1 MKCSSIL
8 LSVLVSALSGGGVQT
23 SAVAG
28 HPALDAAG
36 FDGGLVVRLD
46 CRDAGTLVALS
57 GEQDRLVHGLVK
69 NRDRVQPIRQALV
82 DKGLGGIATVAHWQG
97 GALPYIDRS
106 ITLIIEPSGRSLTSQ
121 DEVARV
127 LAPSGKVVKEIGGN
141 WQVTYTQPWPE
152 TIDSWTHY
160 MHSPDNNVVSQ
171 DFEAGDPQHLQWI
184 GEPRWS
190 RHHDHLASVNAM
202 VTEKGKLFYIID
214 EGSKY
219 SILMPPDWKL
229 VCRDAFNGVKLWER
243 PISRW
248 WPHLF
253 PLKSGPANL
262 PRRLVA
268 VDDEVYAPQTVFDDV
283 AAYDAA
289 TGKLLRTYAGS
300 GNAEELLVVG
310 DTLVV
315 LTNPTQPGVTPTVG
329 SFGPEL
335 EQNTKIYAGN
345 RPSKSPIT
353 DHFWVH
359 IKSPLWLDSDRTIR
373 VYDLKSG
380 KKRWDYRTKVAPL
393 TLASDGKKIY
403 FNDSERIQAVDLE
416 IGKQVFE
423 TEEMPITK
431 EFMMSFFGATL
442 VIHDDVILFAGGEKL
457 HQAWAGWGLGKEQG
471 QDTMHAFDA
480 NTGEKLWSAP
490 HPYGGYQSPED
501 LIVAQGLVWVADTA
515 VGGHEGTWKGHNVR
529 TGKVEKEIPP
539 TLKTRWFHHRCY
551 RTKATERFIM
561 PSRNGIELIDL
572 ENKEWQINHW
582 VRSACLYGI
591 MPANGLI
598 YNAPHNCACHPMAKL
613 YGFNALAPATPS
625 RAMLDNPQHPVEEGT
640 AYGEVI
646 SSQSSVISELDWPV
660 YRGSNDR
667 AGSVAKT
674 VVTDLK
680 RVWKIGLP
688 GPASSENY
696 AAASKITQPVIQGDL
711 MVVASVN
718 ENSVY
723 ALSAGTG
730 KEKWR
735 YVAGGRVDSP
745 PTLADG
751 YCVFGSA
758 DGYVTALRAE
768 DGALAWRFRA
778 APVDRRMFALE
789 QLESV
794 WRVYGSVLVHD
805 GEVIF
810 TAGRSMY
817 LEGGAL
823 FFRIDLETGKLIHK
837 KVMTMVGEDGRELQA
852 PGGLSTPPALTDV
865 LSMKDDLLY
874 IRQLP
879 VDMEGNRVKAGTP
892 HLFAPYGFTD
902 DEWFHR
908 GYWCYG
914 TVYSGGHGGYPQG
927 HKVGPAGRM
936 IVFDDQDVYAYG
948 RERKYLHWT
957 TELEYYLFAATRQ
970 DKCAPP
976 SAKPEPKGKTK
987 GKGKGQPKYSVERE
1001 TQWST
1006 KIPLAVRAMVKTG
1019 DVLYLAGP
1027 PDVLNE
1033 DIVFQEVH
1041 LASAE
1046 PVVAKQDAAYKGK
1059 LGSILYAVDAG
1070 SGERLASMALEEV
1083 PQFDGLIAANGKLYM
1098 STTAGELI
1106 CFKPAK

>member
-1 MKCSSIL
+1 MKM
-8 LSVLVSALSGGGVQT
+8 LSVFLLVLAMSSAGVSV

-36 FDGGLVVRLD
+36 FEGGMIVRLD
-46 CRDAGTLVALS
+46 CRDAGTLAALAE
-57 GEQDRLVHGLVK
+57 GQGRLVHGLVR
-69 NRDRVQPIRQALV
+69 NGDLVQPMRQALV
-82 DKGLGGIATVAHWQG
+82 EKGIGGIATVAHWQG
-97 GALPYIDRS
+97 EALPYIDRS
-106 ITLIIEPSGRSLTSQ
+106 VTLIVAPGGKQQVAS
-121 DEVARV
+121 DEIARV
-127 LAPSGKVVKEIGGN
+127 LAPYGKMVKETDGK

-160 MHSPDNNVVSQ
+160 MHAPDNNVVSQ

-229 VCRDAFNGVKLWER
+229 VCRDAFNGVKIWER

-289 TGKLLRTYAGS
+289 TGGLLRIYKGS

-310 DTLVV
+310 DTLLV

-329 SFGPEL
+329 SFGPER

-353 DHFWVH
+353 DHFWEH

-373 VYDLKSG
+373 AYELKSG
-380 KKRWDYRTKVAPL
+380 KKRWDYRSKVAPL
-393 TLASDGKKIY
+393 TLAADGEKIY
-403 FNDSERIQAVDLE
+403 FNDSERIVAVDLQ
-416 IGKQVFE
+416 IGKKVFA
-423 TEEMPITK
+423 TDNVPIAK

-442 VIHDDVILFAGGEKL
+442 VIHDGVILFAGGEKL
-457 HQAWAGWGLGKEQG
+457 HQAWAGWGLGTEQG

-480 NTGEKLWSAP
+480 KTGEKLWTAA
-490 HPYGGYQSPED
+490 HAYGGYQSPED

-515 VGGHEGTWKGHNVR
+515 VGGHEGTWKGHNIR
-529 TGKVEKEIPP
+529 TGEVEKEIPP

-572 ENKEWQINHW
+572 EKKEWQINHW

-591 MPANGLI
+591 MPANGFI

-613 YGFNALAPATPS
+613 YGFNALAPATPT
-625 RAMLDNPQHPVEEGT
+625 RAMLSNPQHPVEKGPVF
-640 AYGEVI
+640 GKVISDQSPVI
-646 SSQSSVISELDWPV
+646 SSASSWPV
-660 YRGSNDR
+660 FRGGNER
-667 AGSVAKT
+667 AGAVKETIAPQ
-674 VVTDLK
+674 LK
-680 RVWKIGLP
+680 RAWKVGLK
-688 GPASSENY
+688 G
-696 AAASKITQPVIQGDL
+696 KITQPVVQGDL
-711 MVVASVN
+711 MVIASVP
-718 ENSVY
+718 ENSVH
-723 ALSAGTG
+723 ALSASTG

-745 PTLADG
+745 PTLAAG

-758 DGYVTALRAE
+758 DGYVTALRCY

-778 APVDRRMFALE
+778 APVDRRMFALG

-794 WRVYGSVLVHD
+794 WRVYGSVLVHN

-823 FFRIDLETGKLIHK
+823 FFRIDLDTGKLLHK
-837 KVMTMVGEDGRELQA
+837 NVMTMVGEDGQELQA

-879 VDMEGNRVKAGTP
+879 VDLEGNRVKTGAP

-936 IVFDDQDVYAYG
+936 IVFDDQNVYSYG

-970 DKCAPP
+970 DKYTAPAP
-976 SAKPEPKGKTK
+976 APAAKAKAK
-987 GKGKGQPKYSVERE
+987 GKGKSKGQPKYDVEKA

-1019 DVLYLAGP
+1019 DVLYMAGP

-1046 PVVAKQDAAYKGK
+1046 PVVEKQHAAYKGK

-1070 SGERLASMALEEV
+1070 TGEKLAAINLEEV
-1083 PQFDGLIAANGKLYM
+1083 PEFDGLIAANGNLYM
-1098 STTAGELI
+1098 STTGGELI
-1106 CFKPAK
+1106 CFEPAK